1 MSQKILIAMDESNN
15 SIKAVRYVADTVNP
29 KVVEITLFSVLPEV
43 PGTGLEKEP
52 SLHPIFATKITEL
65 KGLTEEKRKIM
76 ERVTK
81 SARAIL
87 EKAGISPKKVKVKIQ
102 VKKVGIARD
111 IILESQEGK
120 YDTIVVG
127 RRGVSGIKEFL
138 FGSISNK
145 VIHFARNCTIWVV
158 D

>member
-1 MSQKILIAMDESNN
+1 MSQKILIAMDESEN
-15 SIKAVRYVADTVNP
+15 SMKAVRYVADTVNP

-43 PGTGLEKEP
+43 PGTSLEKEP
-52 SLHPIFATKITEL
+52 SLHPVFASKMTEL

-76 ERVTK
+76 ESVTE
-81 SARAIL
+81 SARKVL
-87 EKAGISPKKVKVKIQ
+87 EEAGIPGKKISVKIQ

-120 YDTIVVG
+120 YNTIVVG

-145 VIHFARNCTIWVV
+145 VIHFARNCTVWVV

>member
-1 MSQKILIAMDESNN
+1 MSQKILIAMDESDN
-15 SIKAVRYVADTVNP
+15 SMKAVKYVADTVNP

-43 PGTGLEKEP
+43 PGTGLEKEL
-52 SLHPIFATKITEL
+52 SLHPVFASKMTEL

-76 ERVTK
+76 ESTAG
-81 SARAIL
+81 SARKIL
-87 EKAGISPKKVKVKIQ
+87 EGAGIPSKKINVKIQ

-111 IILESQEGK
+111 IILELQEGK
-120 YDTIVVG
+120 YNTVVVG

-145 VIHFARNCTIWVV
+145 VIHFARNCTVWVV